1 MGKPLSR
8 RRRQKD
14 RRAKRAALAA
24 QRSIRTVEQ
33 VEARMSAKAQDPLTD
48 ISSLRVSVED
58 VMNAGVRTEPM
69 RWCVARVSPMA
80 ERKIMDALKDRRIVA
95 YMPMHRFYRRPR
107 ALLHGNAPTGRAPR
121 IAARP
126 LMIGYLFV
134 GLAPHQSIYDLRGVD
149 GVDGVL
155 KRIGGE
161 TAFISPWAVVAI
173 AALEAAGAFDRA
185 NRGPVFR
192 KDQVVKIIS
201 GIAAGHEATVVD
213 AEDGGLRVT
222 FERGLFKG
230 QALSMDADK
239 VEPVEERD
247 AA

>member
-1 MGKPLSR
+1 MARPLSR
-8 RRRQKD
+8 RRRQKE
-14 RRAKRAALAA
+14 RRAQRASAAA
-24 QRSIRTVEQ
+24 QNSRGLPSRST
-33 VEARMSAKAQDPLTD
+33 AAHKGAKAQDPLTD

-58 VMNAGVRTEPM
+58 VMNAGVRNEPM
-69 RWCVARVSPMA
+69 RWCVARVSPTG
-80 ERKIMDALKDRRIVA
+80 ERRVMEALKDRSIVA
-95 YMPMHRFYRRPR
+95 YMPMHRFRRR
-107 ALLHGNAPTGRAPR
+107 VGRYTYTL
-121 IAARP
+121 ARP
-126 LMIGYLFV
+126 LMVGYLFV

-149 GVDGVL
+149 GVEGVL

-161 TAFISPWAVVAI
+161 TAFISPWAVVSI

>member
-1 MGKPLSR
+1 MQFPVVKVIVMGKPLSR

-69 RWCVARVSPMA
+69 RWCVARVSPTA
-80 ERKIMDALKDRRIVA
+80 ERRIMEALKDRRIVA
-95 YMPMHRFYRRPR
+95 YMPMHRFRRR
-107 ALLHGNAPTGRAPR
+107 VGRYTYTL
-121 IAARP
+121 ARP
-126 LMIGYLFV
+126 LMVGYLFV

-149 GVDGVL
+149 GVEGVL

-239 VEPVEERD
+239 VEPVDEKD